1 MVQNTMQQFRSVTVI
16 ESNAIK
22 HEKCFSISWFAINAI
37 YQIAGSGL
45 EFQETRDMEEVI
57 HMP

>member
-22 HEKCFSISWFAINAI
+22 NMKNVLVSADLQLMQYIKLQA
-37 YQIAGSGL
+37 AGL
-45 EFQETRDMEEVI
+45 NFRRPETWKR
-57 HMP
+57 